1 VALLWE
7 VHRRTE
13 EAPQRKGGLRDEDL
27 LQLEEASFV
36 VLRLEGRPYAAR
48 LQAVDRE
55 PSRLLAPSPGGAALR
70 EAALQEVAP
79 VVRHRVSAACPEVA
93 RQDARLAEAC
103 QDAVLLAEA
112 FQDAVLQAE
121 AFQDAVLQAEAFQ
134 DAVLQAEAFQ
144 DAVLQAE
151 AFQDAVL
158 QAEAFQD
165 EAPRAASRLEG
176 ERLDVE
182 LLEPGASS
190 SGEVDHHLAAY
201 SFTTEAEHLL
211 SQLAMLVSAANEI
224 WRPPI

>member
-121 AFQDAVLQAEAFQ
+121 AFQDAE
-134 DAVLQAEAFQ
+134 
-144 DAVLQAE
+144 
-151 AFQDAVL
+151 L

-211 SQLAMLVSAANEI
+211 SQLAMLVNAANEI

>member
-13 EAPQRKGGLRDEDL
+13 EAPQRKGAPRDEDL

-121 AFQDAVLQAEAFQ
+121 AL
-134 DAVLQAEAFQ
+134 
-144 DAVLQAE
+144 
-151 AFQDAVL
+151 
-158 QAEAFQD
+158 QD

-201 SFTTEAEHLL
+201 SFSTEAEHLL
-211 SQLAMLVSAANEI
+211 SQLAMLVNAANEI

>member
-1 VALLWE
+1 M
-7 VHRRTE
+7 RG
-13 EAPQRKGGLRDEDL
+13 PP
-27 LQLEEASFV
+27 LEEASFV

-112 FQDAVLQAE
+112 CQDAVLLAEAFQDAVLLAGAFQDAVLLAG

-144 DAVLQAE
+144 DAE
-151 AFQDAVL
+151 L

-182 LLEPGASS
+182 LLELGASS